1 MVVKCFL
8 GDVCLVLDG
17 MDDWR
22 VMEGS
27 GMNWN
32 RMELDGTGW
41 SAFGS
46 NGISFSPL
54 YLATVLLLQ
63 DIVGL
68 PLQHN
73 MAASHL
79 SQRAVR
85 DLQGPDGYGTTPQ

>member
-1 MVVKCFL
+1 MERGGIEWNALGSSVMV
-8 GDVCLVLDG
+8 G
-17 MDDWR
+17 
-22 VMEGS
+22 
-27 GMNWN
+27 N
-32 RMELDGTGW
+32 
-41 SAFGS
+41 
-46 NGISFSPL
+46 SFSPL

>member
-1 MVVKCFL
+1 MESDGREWNELEFDEVGWNGVELNGMLL
-8 GDVCLVLDG
+8 G
-17 MDDWR
+17 R
-22 VMEGS
+22 
-27 GMNWN
+27 N
-32 RMELDGTGW
+32 GT
-41 SAFGS
+41 
-46 NGISFSPL
+46 SFSPL

>member
-1 MVVKCFL
+1 
-8 GDVCLVLDG
+8 
-17 MDDWR
+17 
-22 VMEGS
+22 MEGDGREWS
-27 GMNWN
+27 ELESDGTGWNW
-32 RMELDGTGW
+32 MELDGTGW